1 MKGDLFSHEIS
12 KTSSIFGRK
21 KSVNVVFKGDGAA
34 TDGTNIYLP
43 SLNHNSEVTDKEASI
58 MRGYVDH
65 EAGHVR
71 HTDFEA
77 LNEFGMECA
86 KDKNKLLRS
95 VHNALED
102 VWLERRVI
110 EEYPGALE
118 NLSAT
123 TKSVNDTFLKAYKV
137 GAVTDKQLSDDK
149 FISAVAMTW
158 EGRKDYP
165 DPTSKECIDLLP
177 KDIQERLPKWIA
189 SLDGCTNTADVITL
203 AKIVEK
209 EIRDADEEKNPTPPP
224 TNPSDEEDEDD
235 DNDGDKP
242 GGSGSGDDPDECEG
256 ETSTQDV
263 ANGDEASE
271 GDGGSAES
279 ADSEDDVDGRKPT
292 KRVGSD
298 NDSVSGSSDSDMEDD
313 VYDNFDLNEIV
324 SKEIADNQKMSRDE
338 TDVNNYRPYT
348 TANDKWK
355 TKKTTRRLKH
365 GSADVYDTR
374 LTRMSGDVNVMRRK
388 LERALMAKDNRD
400 WDGGRDDGRL
410 DTRRLVGA
418 FNGRQDVFK
427 KKQPRAEMDT
437 AFTILIDLSGSMSGS
452 KVHIAEQCAM
462 ALAESVDKTGV
473 KYEVLGFEQSGIM
486 TDRYV
491 PRAEGGEYSR
501 YRPLN
506 MYVFKAFEERLF
518 ESKGAM
524 SSIANCV
531 GNGNPDGEALMS
543 AYARLKARPEKRKV
557 LMVLSDGQPAAD
569 GDYIQG
575 HYYLY
580 KVVREIM
587 KAGTDVVGIGI
598 ATTAVKEYYPNH
610 VVVSSVKDLSG
621 VALDQLSKIL
631 LGERIS
637 VATRLSA

>member
-43 SLNHNSEVTDKEASI
+43 SLNHNSEVTDKQASI

-71 HTDFEA
+71 HTDFDA
-77 LNEFGMECA
+77 LQKFGMECA
-86 KDKNKLLRS
+86 KDDNKLLRS

-110 EEYPGALE
+110 DEYPGALE

-123 TKSVNDTFLKAYKV
+123 TKSVNDTFLKAYKNGDV
-137 GAVTDKQLSDDK
+137 KDEQLSDDK

-209 EIRDADEEKNPTPPP
+209 EIRDADEEKNTTPPP
-224 TNPSDEEDEDD
+224 TNPSDEEDKDD

-242 GGSGSGDDPDECEG
+242 GGDGSGDDPDECEG

-263 ANGDEASE
+263 GDGDETSE

-279 ADSEDDVDGRKPT
+279 DNSEDDMGRVLK
-292 KRVGSD
+292 KLIGSD
-298 NDSVSGSSDSDMEDD
+298 NDSVSGSSDTDMGDD
-313 VYDNFDLNEIV
+313 VYENFDLNEIV
-324 SKEIADNQKMSRDE
+324 SKEIADSQTMSHDE
-338 TDVNNYRPYT
+338 SDVNNYRPYT
-348 TANDKWK
+348 TANDRWR
-355 TKKTTRRLKH
+355 TKKTTSKLRH
-365 GSADVYDTR
+365 GSADMYDTR

-400 WDGGRDDGRL
+400 WDSGRDDGRL

-437 AFTILIDLSGSMSGS
+437 AFTILIDLSGSMGGS

-486 TDRYV
+486 AGGYHY
-491 PRAEGGEYSR
+491 RAEGGQYSR

-524 SSIANCV
+524 ASIANCV

-543 AYARLKARPEKRKV
+543 AYARLKGRPEKRKV

-569 GDYIQG
+569 GDYVQG
-575 HYYLY
+575 QQYLT
-580 KVVREIM
+580 KVVREIV
-587 KAGTDVVGIGI
+587 KDGTDVVGIGI
-598 ATTAVKEYYPNH
+598 ATTAVADYYPNH
-610 VVVSSVKDLSG
+610 VVVSSVRDLSG